1 MTSKDI
7 VALEPRVMTP
17 SESSQARDGFV
28 GAFGRKDGMALYG
41 ALLGLTSAVNDLY
54 NRVQKTDLT
63 VVPSRLHLY
72 PVEVRKVASFSSTVT
87 PVTEVLGG
95 AATRYLSGVVAGLE
109 QGINMV
115 LNLTEGSRL
124 PFDERTWMGLNRNM
138 FMLSVELEQVSFSN
152 HSVRFA
158 VVKLSCTL
166 QSLCTRLLNLVEFT
180 VSRAY
185 DDAIH
190 ASLLPGK
197 FVKGGEV
204 SLEEA
209 YGIPVGLLGK
219 TKELVSC
226 EPKLQ
231 AELDTEERECMSV
244 EESMKVP
251 GDEWEDTSETE
262 EVGKLEES
270 KATPESAQEESK
282 ATPESAQEESK
293 ELTPD
298 PLQPPAPPR
307 VFGNAKDGYLP
318 KYVFNAFKE

>member
-1 MTSKDI
+1 MTCKDI

-95 AATRYLSGVVAGLE
+95 VAAGYLAGVVAGLE

-124 PFDERTWMGLNRNM
+124 PFDELAWMGLNRNM

-219 TKELVSC
+219 TKELASC

-231 AELDTEERECMSV
+231 AESDTEERECMSV
-244 EESMKVP
+244 EEFEELE
-251 GDEWEDTSETE
+251 EWEDTSETE

-270 KATPESAQEESK
+270 TATPEYAQEESK
-282 ATPESAQEESK
+282 DTTESAQEESK
-293 ELTPD
+293 ELTPG

-318 KYVFNAFKE
+318 KYVFNAVKE